1 VAQKVVVT
9 GDLRFI
15 SETQKENARTKMRE
29 IVAKN
34 LNATN
39 AEIKFS
45 DGIPAME
52 PTEANTQLLAVLD
65 KTSQDMGLGEVKA
78 GDPGSRGAGDISY
91 IAQYVSCLDGLG
103 ASGRGAHAPGE
114 TINLK
119 EYPVLTQR
127 TALLIYRLTR

>member
-1 VAQKVVVT
+1 M
-9 GDLRFI
+9 RFI
-15 SETQKENARTKMRE
+15 SEVQKEAARTKMRE
-29 IVAKN
+29 IVSKN
-34 LNATN
+34 LNATS

-52 PTEANTQLLAVLD
+52 PTEANTKLLEVLN
-65 KTSQDMGLGEVKA
+65 KASQDMGLGSVKA

-119 EYPVLTQR
+119 EYPALIQR
-127 TALLIYRLTR
+127 SALLLYRLTR